1 MKSLKTI
8 ALVFASAVIT
18 LGANAQVPTTVS
30 AVKQDANAAAPVVK
44 QEAKTVG
51 ATVKQDAKTAGTA
64 VKQEAKLAGTAVKQE
79 VKKEAPVVK
88 KEAVAVAK
96 TEAQKV
102 ADSKK
107 AAPIKADVKKVENA
121 RPASK

>member
-88 KEAVAVAK
+88 KAVAVAK

-121 RPASK
+121 IPASK

>member
-8 ALVFASAVIT
+8 ALVFASAIIT

-30 AVKQDANAAAPVVK
+30 AVKQDVNAAAPVVK
-44 QEAKTVG
+44 QEAKTA
-51 ATVKQDAKTAGTA
+51 ATVVKQDAKNAGTAVKQEAKTAGTA
-64 VKQEAKLAGTAVKQE
+64 VKQEI
-79 VKKEAPVVK
+79 KKEAPAVK

-96 TEAQKV
+96 TEAQKI

-107 AAPIKADVKKVENA
+107 AAPVKADVKKVESA
-121 RPASK
+121 IPASK